1 MALIHWEPFNE
12 LDRMFRDL
20 TPRSASQTGVW
31 SFDTAVDLYED
42 GNNLVAELNAP
53 GLRGSDID
61 VEIEDTH
68 LRIAGRR
75 EEVKESDE
83 KRHYTKEIRRGSFER
98 LVPLPTAVDRDG
110 TTATY
115 ENGVLRVVMPKR
127 APVPEQNQKITV
139 EEK

>member
-12 LDRMFRDL
+12 LDRVFREL
-20 TPRSASQTGVW
+20 APRSGTPTGAW

-42 GNNLVAELNAP
+42 GNDLVAELNAP
-53 GLRGSDID
+53 GLRSEDID

-75 EEVKESDE
+75 EEVRESDE

-98 LVPLPTAVDRDG
+98 LVPLPTAVDRDS

-115 ENGVLRVVMPKR
+115 ENGVLRVVMQKR
-127 APVPEQNQKITV
+127 AQQAEPSKKIAVTG
-139 EEK
+139 K